1 MKRKVYQ
8 ALATMLAVLLLS
20 TTAFAAQTETTVN
33 TEKTTVNTEASDI
46 KKQKELPENAL
57 TLDMAVDMA
66 KKNSMDLRGS
76 SDQAEYLQ
84 KLKEDIWDIT
94 GSFSVPS
101 ASYQQWVDPQIYGIY
116 SSIQNISSNMTKNKY
131 AEELTKLTL
140 EASVKNQFTSILSDE
155 SALALK
161 KKDTQ
166 LKKKLYEQGML
177 KNKLGML
184 SNYEL
189 QNLQHEYQQSEF
201 DTVKLELALQQEYA
215 AFYQL
220 IGAEQHE
227 TFTLVYDAEYVP
239 YTMTQTMEQYVFNK
253 LNTDYTIKLQEQAV
267 EDAKFGKNY
276 LTWTTSGGEKAGKEY
291 SFSEAQRSLKT
302 AKQNKEVAIRNAYTT
317 ITQIESQYEAMQET
331 LKQAQAAHRA
341 ASVNVRAGNAIP
353 ITLDQAALAV
363 DQAENGLRQLE
374 YAHDMQIYQFEH
386 TELLAGGGAA
396 NMPQ

>member
-20 TTAFAAQTETTVN
+20 TTAFAGQTETTEN
-33 TEKTTVNTEASDI
+33 TQVSNI
-46 KKQKELPENAL
+46 KKQMELPANAL

-66 KKNSMDLRGS
+66 KKNSTELRGS
-76 SDQAEYLQ
+76 SDQADYLQ

-101 ASYQQWVDPQIYGIY
+101 TSYQQWVDPQIHGIY

-161 KKDTQ
+161 KKDTA

-177 KNKLGML
+177 KNQLGML

-220 IGAEQHE
+220 IGAEEHE
-227 TFTLVYDAEYVP
+227 TFTLVYDRVYTP
-239 YTMTQTMEQYVFNK
+239 YTMTQTMEQYVSNK

-291 SFSEAQRSLKT
+291 NFSEAQRSLKT
-302 AKQNKEVAIRNAYTT
+302 AKENKEVAIRNAYTT
-317 ITQIESQYEAMQET
+317 ITQIESQYEALQET
-331 LKQAQAAHRA
+331 RKQAQAAHRA

-386 TELLAGGGAA
+386 TELLAGGGAG